1 MRGNLGMKAVIL
13 DLTTEPGDVD
23 VRALT
28 DLFNECVIYETTRED
43 EVAERIKDAD
53 VVMTNIIPLN
63 RQQIEAAPHL
73 KYIGVMA
80 TGYDRIDLDTAREQG
95 IVVTHSPDYSSQSV
109 AQLTMAFM
117 LNFASQLEVLNRKV
131 QAGDWIGKRNISYRE
146 LPLMDL
152 ENKTLGLIGF
162 GNIAKKVC
170 LFAQAFGMKVI
181 VTNRSSI
188 EEGKFGVE
196 QVELDQLLRES
207 DFISL
212 HVPIAAETEHLID
225 DKAFD
230 KMKPSAYLINTSRGA
245 LVKESAL
252 IDAVKNGKIAGAG
265 LDVLEQE
272 PMKDR
277 SILGIDN
284 IYITPHM
291 GAAAKESRM
300 RLMDIVVEN
309 VQAFLDG
316 QPQNVVNIKE

>member
-28 DLFNECVIYETTRED
+28 DLFDECVIYETTTED

>member
-28 DLFNECVIYETTRED
+28 DLFDECVIYETTTED

-53 VVMTNIIPLN
+53 VVMTDIIPLN

-300 RLMDIVVEN
+300 RLMDIVTEN
-309 VQAFLDG
+309 IQAFLDG
-316 QPQNVVNIKE
+316 QPQNVVNMKE

>member
-28 DLFNECVIYETTRED
+28 DLFDECVIYETTTED

-53 VVMTNIIPLN
+53 VVMTDIIPLN

-80 TGYDRIDLDTAREQG
+80 TGYDRIDLDTAREKG

-300 RLMDIVVEN
+300 RLMDIVTEN
-309 VQAFLDG
+309 MQAFLDG
-316 QPQNVVNIKE
+316 QPQNVVNMKE

>member
-28 DLFNECVIYETTRED
+28 DLFDECVIYETTTED

-53 VVMTNIIPLN
+53 VVMTDIIPLN

-225 DKAFD
+225 EKAFD
-230 KMKPSAYLINTSRGA
+230 QMKPSAYLINTSRGA

-309 VQAFLDG
+309 MQAFLDG

>member
-28 DLFNECVIYETTRED
+28 DLFDECVIYETTTED

-63 RQQIEAAPHL
+63 RQQIEGAPHL

>member
-1 MRGNLGMKAVIL
+1 MKAVIL

-28 DLFNECVIYETTRED
+28 DLFDECVIYETTTED

-63 RQQIEAAPHL
+63 RQQIEGAPHL

>member
-28 DLFNECVIYETTRED
+28 DLFDECVIYETTTED

-53 VVMTNIIPLN
+53 VVMTDIIPLN

-309 VQAFLDG
+309 MQAFLDG
-316 QPQNVVNIKE
+316 QPQNVVNMKE

>member
-28 DLFNECVIYETTRED
+28 DLFDECVIYETTTED

-53 VVMTNIIPLN
+53 VVMTDIIPLN

-80 TGYDRIDLDTAREQG
+80 TGYDRIDLDAAREQG

-309 VQAFLDG
+309 MQAFLDG
-316 QPQNVVNIKE
+316 QPQNVVNMKE

>member
-28 DLFNECVIYETTRED
+28 DLFDECVIYETTTED

-53 VVMTNIIPLN
+53 VVMTDIIPLN

-300 RLMDIVVEN
+300 RLMDIVTEN
-309 VQAFLDG
+309 IQAFLNG
-316 QPQNVVNIKE
+316 QPQNVVNMKE

>member
-28 DLFNECVIYETTRED
+28 DLFDECVIYETTAED